1 MEMQAVIPGSLFSFR
16 IFPCIKLLS
25 PVPEAAAAAFEG
37 SNERPWQDY
46 KGLRR
51 SRYAGDE
58 VSGVVWV
65 K

>member
-1 MEMQAVIPGSLFSFR
+1 MGMRAVVQGSLFSFH

-25 PVPEAAAAAFEG
+25 LLPEAAAAFES
-37 SNERPWQDY
+37 SNEWPWQDY

>member
-1 MEMQAVIPGSLFSFR
+1 MEMQAVIQGSLFSFC
-16 IFPCIKLLS
+16 IFPCIKSLS
-25 PVPEAAAAAFEG
+25 PVPEAAAAFE
-37 SNERPWQDY
+37 SRNEQPWQDY

-58 VSGVVWV
+58 VSAVVWV